1 MQGDKLFPG
10 HKNVVRSRLRLRT
23 PDRRRGDGLV
33 HAGSDF
39 SQSAA
44 TKFGEHSL
52 AIERGTHGELVAA
65 NGLYSRLA
73 KIQGTTFIEESFA
86 KISLA

>member
-10 HKNVVRSRLRLRT
+10 HKNVVGGRLRLRT

-39 SQSAA
+39 CQSAA

-52 AIERGTHGELVAA
+52 AIKRGAMG
-65 NGLYSRLA
+65 
-73 KIQGTTFIEESFA
+73 KDID
-86 KISLA
+86 